1 MVLVMKLY
9 ANRASPFARKVRV
22 VLAEKRLDCTLVP
35 VDTAQPDHPALALNP
50 LGKIPVLLLPDGT
63 PVFDSAVIVEYLDTI
78 SPVGR
83 LIPEE
88 ARPRMLVK
96 RWEALADGL
105 MDAAVLL
112 RAEGLRPDALQSQT
126 FAELQRGKVARAL
139 AQIAHD
145 LGERVHCCGDAF
157 TLADAAV
164 GSALFYLDFRFAD
177 WDWRGEH
184 PNLQRLAERLE
195 KRKSFEDSAPGSP

>member
-9 ANRASPFARKVRV
+9 ANPASPFARKVRI
-22 VLAEKRLDCTLVP
+22 VLAEKRLECELVTI
-35 VDTAQPDHPALALNP
+35 DTAQPDHAALALNP

-83 LIPEE
+83 LIPDE

-112 RAEGLRPDALQSQT
+112 RLEGRRPAELQSPA
-126 FAELQRGKVARAL
+126 FIELQRGKVARAL

-145 LGERVHCCGDAF
+145 LGERAHCCGDAF

-164 GSALFYLDFRFAD
+164 GSALFYLDFRFPD
-177 WDWRGEH
+177 WDWRAQYA
-184 PNLQRLAERLE
+184 NLVRLADRLE
-195 KRKSFEDSAPGSP
+195 KRKSFEDSAPSAV

>member
-1 MVLVMKLY
+1 MVLEMKLY
-9 ANRASPFARKVRV
+9 ASPASPFSRKVRI
-22 VLAEKRLDCTLVP
+22 VLAEKRLDCQLVQI
-35 VDTAQPDHPALALNP
+35 DTAQPDHPALALNP

-112 RAEGLRPDALQSQT
+112 RAESRRPLELQSAA
-126 FAELQRGKVARAL
+126 FADQQRGKVARAL

-145 LGERVHCCGDAF
+145 LGDRQHCSGDAF

-164 GSALFYLDFRFAD
+164 GSALFYLDFRFPE
-177 WDWRGEH
+177 WTWRDQH
-184 PNLQRLAERLE
+184 PNLARLAERLE
-195 KRKSFEDSAPGSP
+195 KRKSFEDSAPVAG